1 MILQRIWKYQEP
13 YLWWV
18 CLLFQ
23 LASLNLEV
31 APPGDFTP
39 RKGDI
44 VLSQISLGT
53 EQGLSML
60 EKTGL
65 RCSRLIMV
73 IKSI

>member
-1 MILQRIWKYQEP
+1 MVTEVLESGKLTVGDQKRR
-13 YLWWV
+13 
-18 CLLFQ
+18 
-23 LASLNLEV
+23 LASLNLEE

-44 VLSQISLGT
+44 VLSQIILGT